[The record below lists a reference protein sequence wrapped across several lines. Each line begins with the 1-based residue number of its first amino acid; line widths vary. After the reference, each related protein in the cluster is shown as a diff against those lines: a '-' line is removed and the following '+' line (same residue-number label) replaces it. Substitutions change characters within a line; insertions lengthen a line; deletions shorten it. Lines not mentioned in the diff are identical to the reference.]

1 MLRDLCLVLVV
12 LAGLTGGSQ
21 ISSFVDAYAQR
32 LGGAADELD
41 RQVAAHRA
49 EAAAL
54 NLTLEAYLERHRTNA
69 DPAIRGSGRTLTA
82 MVARLSELQRAR
94 VALESA
100 GPWSRPAVAMAHAD
114 RDVLANAYA
123 DWRPGLTID
132 PRWGA
137 VGAVLAWMLFWA
149 VSTLLAYGFRGPR
162 RRETPAR

>member
-1 MLRDLCLVLVV
+1 MLRDLCLILVV
-12 LAGLTGGSQ
+12 LVGLTGGSQ
-21 ISSFVDAYAQR
+21 VSSFVDAYAQR
-32 LGGAADELD
+32 LGGAVDELD

-82 MVARLSELQRAR
+82 MVVRLSELQTAR

-100 GPWSRPAVAMAHAD
+100 GPWSRPAVAMAPAD
-114 RDVLANAYA
+114 RDLLANAYA

-149 VSTLLAYGFRGPR
+149 VSTLLVYGFRGPR

>member
-12 LAGLTGGSQ
+12 LVGLTGGSQ

-32 LGGAADELD
+32 LGGAVDELD

-82 MVARLSELQRAR
+82 MVARLSELQWAR

-114 RDVLANAYA
+114 RDLLANAYA
-123 DWRPGLTID
+123 DWRPGLTIE

-137 VGAVLAWMLFWA
+137 VGAILAWMLFWA